1 MSWNRN
7 LSLQARET
15 LDAYIGLLPFLL
27 GFVIFTVGPLIYSF
41 YLSFTRYDILSAPRW
56 SGFENYARMA
66 SGDDTLWQS
75 LKVTV
80 IYTMVAV
87 PVQVVVGYGMA
98 LLLNLKVR
106 GLSFWRTA
114 FYMPAVVPA
123 MAVAYVFAW
132 MLQSDVGLLNQ
143 SLRAIGLPGP
153 KWFGDP
159 NWVLAAFILMS
170 AWAVG
175 GTLLLYLSALQ
186 GVPTEL
192 YDASKVD
199 GANAWRRFLNV
210 TLPMTSPVIFFV
222 FLTGMIGTFQVFT
235 VAFVTTNGGPGN
247 ASLFYLLYLYRTGW
261 EYLQMGYA
269 AAMAW
274 FLFVIL
280 LVITLL
286 SLRLSRATVFYEGA
300 QE

>member
-1 MSWNRN
+1 MLWRRN

-15 LDAYIGLLPFLL
+15 RDAYIGLLPFLL
-27 GFVIFTVGPLIYSF
+27 GFVIFIAGPLIYSF
-41 YLSFTRYDILSAPRW
+41 YLSFTRYEILSPPRW
-56 SGFENYARMA
+56 SGLANYTRMF
-66 SGDDTLWQS
+66 GEDEVLWQS
-75 LKVTV
+75 LRVTV
-80 IYTMVAV
+80 IYTLVAV
-87 PVQVVVGYGMA
+87 PTQVVVGYAMA
-98 LLLNLKVR
+98 LLLNLKVK

-123 MAVAYVFAW
+123 MAVAYVFSW

-143 SLRAIGLPGP
+143 FLRSIGLPGP

-192 YDASKVD
+192 YDAAKVD

-210 TLPMTSPVIFFV
+210 TLPMTSPIIFFV

-247 ASLFYLLYLYRTGW
+247 ASLFYILYLYRTGW

-274 FLFVIL
+274 LLFVIL
-280 LVITLL
+280 LVVTLL
-286 SLRLSRATVFYEGA
+286 SLRLSRSAVFYEGA

>member
-1 MSWNRN
+1 MGSEMCIRDR
-7 LSLQARET
+7 SLR
-15 LDAYIGLLPFLL
+15 
-27 GFVIFTVGPLIYSF
+27 
-41 YLSFTRYDILSAPRW
+41 
-56 SGFENYARMA
+56 
-66 SGDDTLWQS
+66 
-75 LKVTV
+75 VTV

-87 PVQVVVGYGMA
+87 PVQVIVGYAMA
-98 LLLNLKVR
+98 LLLNLKVK

-123 MAVAYVFAW
+123 MAVAYVFSW

-235 VAFVTTNGGPGN
+235 VAFVTTNGGPGE

-274 FLFVIL
+274 LLFVIL

-286 SLRLSRATVFYEGA
+286 SLRLSRTTVFYEGA